1 MKVNYVQKF
10 YCHSCNKETLGV
22 IFAFKTSH
30 GTNQCIVCSNYFNIF
45 SMQYL
50 YMINNK
56 NDELM
61 NGAIKIDPIT
71 KFVVGSEGYNA
82 YYHPTIEENPI
93 GRPITQFAKESEDDS
108 AYYQINKKRYR

>member
-22 IFAFKTSH
+22 IFGFKTSH
-30 GTNQCIVCSNYFNIF
+30 GHGANQCIVCSNCFNIF
-45 SMQYL
+45 SMQTL
-50 YMINNK
+50 YMIDNK
-56 NDELM
+56 SDELR

-71 KFVVGSEGYNA
+71 KFAKGSEDYNA

-93 GRPITQFAKESEDDS
+93 GRPNHSICQR
-108 AYYQINKKRYR
+108 KRR